1 MRLLERD
8 LPYHSMHSSKKF
20 QPARVSEME
29 KIPMIKSARIAW
41 ENGINEELIAIAAE
55 KQRPFAT
62 LL

>member
-8 LPYHSMHSSKKF
+8 LPYQSVHTSRKY
-20 QPARVSEME
+20 QPARVSELE

-41 ENGINEELIAIAAE
+41 ENGINEELVAIAAE

>member
-1 MRLLERD
+1 
-8 LPYHSMHSSKKF
+8 
-20 QPARVSEME
+20 
-29 KIPMIKSARIAW
+29 MIKSARIAW